1 MDKEWYNTTW
11 INSSRIGNRW
21 AIQKQFFE
29 SIETTLIISNDEMD
43 DTMKK
48 VKSLDKSRLLT
59 NNVSETIKNERKGK
73 NGVLLS
79 MLLGTWAT
87 AL

>member
-1 MDKEWYNTTW
+1 
-11 INSSRIGNRW
+11 
-21 AIQKQFFE
+21 
-29 SIETTLIISNDEMD
+29 MD

-73 NGVLLS
+73 NVVLLS
-79 MLLGTWAT
+79 MLLGT
-87 AL
+87 

>member
-1 MDKEWYNTTW
+1 MSYT
-11 INSSRIGNRW
+11 
-21 AIQKQFFE
+21 KQFFE
-29 SIETTLIISNDEMD
+29 STETKLIISNDEMD

-79 MLLGTWAT
+79 MLLGTWAA

>member
-1 MDKEWYNTTW
+1 
-11 INSSRIGNRW
+11 
-21 AIQKQFFE
+21 
-29 SIETTLIISNDEMD
+29 MD

-59 NNVSETIKNERKGK
+59 NNVSVSETIKNERKGK

-79 MLLGTWAT
+79 MLLGT
-87 AL
+87 

>member
-1 MDKEWYNTTW
+1 
-11 INSSRIGNRW
+11 
-21 AIQKQFFE
+21 
-29 SIETTLIISNDEMD
+29 MD

-73 NGVLLS
+73 NSVLLN
-79 MLLGTWAT
+79 MLLGT
-87 AL
+87 

>member
-1 MDKEWYNTTW
+1 MSYT
-11 INSSRIGNRW
+11 
-21 AIQKQFFE
+21 KQFFE
-29 SIETTLIISNDEMD
+29 STETKLIISNDEMD

-73 NGVLLS
+73 NSVLLN
-79 MLLGTWAT
+79 MLLGTWAA

>member
-1 MDKEWYNTTW
+1 
-11 INSSRIGNRW
+11 
-21 AIQKQFFE
+21 
-29 SIETTLIISNDEMD
+29 MD

-59 NNVSETIKNERKGK
+59 NNVSETIKNERKGR

-79 MLLGTWAT
+79 MLLGTWAA

>member
-1 MDKEWYNTTW
+1 
-11 INSSRIGNRW
+11 
-21 AIQKQFFE
+21 
-29 SIETTLIISNDEMD
+29 MD

-73 NGVLLS
+73 NSVLLS
-79 MLLGTWAT
+79 MLLGT
-87 AL
+87 

>member
-1 MDKEWYNTTW
+1 
-11 INSSRIGNRW
+11 
-21 AIQKQFFE
+21 
-29 SIETTLIISNDEMD
+29 MD

-73 NGVLLS
+73 TGVLLS
-79 MLLGTWAT
+79 MLLGT
-87 AL
+87 